1 MLIVIIR
8 LQNILNQQIVVKKI
22 VDVDCWVCCIE
33 MEKNHSKKED
43 GRMNVMCKCFKT
55 WMNRESSSVPKTLRY
70 KQSIYLLIKTE
81 RSKL

>member
-22 VDVDCWVCCIE
+22 VDVDCWVGCIE

-55 WMNRESSSVPKTLRY
+55 WMNRERVVVYQKPYDINRVF
-70 KQSIYLLIKTE
+70 IY
-81 RSKL
+81 